1 MEKNRG
7 AKIIAIIALLVAV
20 SGLSL
25 GFAAFSNS
33 LTITSGASVT
43 PNSNTFN
50 VDFSSS
56 NVSLETNDIVPV
68 KSVSTI
74 IATNA
79 TIDNTSV
86 PTISNL
92 SATFT
97 EPGQSVTY
105 TFYAY
110 NSGEYDAYLKTIS
123 YLNVVNS
130 SSFKVCTAS
139 TGTNATLVQS
149 ACDSISVKVKAGS
162 EAETNGTVASISGHK
177 LEKGAFET
185 ITVTIDYAAGG
196 ARADGDFSVSFGEI
210 ALGYSS
216 VD

>member
-33 LTITSGASVT
+33 LMITPTANVT

-56 NVSLETNDIVPV
+56 NISLETNNVVPV

-74 IATNA
+74 IATDA

-110 NSGEYDAYLKTIS
+110 NGGEYDAFLKTIS
-123 YLNVVNS
+123 YVNS
-130 SSFKVCTAS
+130 NNASNFKVCTAS
-139 TGTNATLVQS
+139 NGTNDSLVQA
-149 ACDSISVKVKAGS
+149 ACNSINVKVKAGS
-162 EAETNGTVASISGHK
+162 EAETTGTVASISGHK
-177 LEKGAFET
+177 LEKDNFET
-185 ITVTIDYAAGG
+185 ITVTIEYQANGV
-196 ARADGDFSVSFGEI
+196 RADGDFSVKFGDVS
-210 ALGYSS
+210 LGYSS

>member
-33 LTITSGASVT
+33 LMITPEANVN
-43 PNSNTFN
+43 PNSSTFN

-56 NVSLETNDIVPV
+56 NTALETNEIVPE
-68 KSVSTI
+68 KS
-74 IATNA
+74 IATITA
-79 TIDNTSV
+79 TDAIIDNTSV

-110 NSGEYDAYLKTIS
+110 NSGEYDAFLKTIS
-123 YLNVVNS
+123 YVNANS
-130 SSFKVCTAS
+130 ASTFKVCTAS
-139 TGTNATLVQS
+139 NGTNDTLVQA
-149 ACDSISVKVKAGS
+149 ACNSINVKVKAGN
-162 EAETNGTVASISGHK
+162 EAETTGTVASISGHK
-177 LEKGAFET
+177 LEKDNFET
-185 ITVTIDYAAGG
+185 ITVTLEYQANG
-196 ARADGDFSVSFGEI
+196 ARADGDFSVKFGEI
-210 ALGYSS
+210 SLGYSS